1 MTLDTISY
9 VLLVGQ
15 PEPISLGDAAI
26 KVAIVTLFIAAV
38 GFGLALWI
46 RFKVGPMTPSGRLNS
61 IFKSR
66 HEVDQDDEILVVS
79 SQRIAQGQTLLTVNW
94 KGKSY
99 LLGSSANNITCLAVN
114 VDHDEVDMNS

>member
-61 IFKSR
+61 IFKTR

-99 LLGSSANNITCLAVN
+99 LLGSSANSITCLAVN
-114 VDHDEVDMNS
+114 VEHDEVDMNS